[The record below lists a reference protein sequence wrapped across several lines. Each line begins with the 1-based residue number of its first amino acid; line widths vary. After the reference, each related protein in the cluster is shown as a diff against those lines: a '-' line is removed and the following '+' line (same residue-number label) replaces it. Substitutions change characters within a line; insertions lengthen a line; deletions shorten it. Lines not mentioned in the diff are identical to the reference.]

1 MNSFGSLVVG
11 AMVAVSTPSYG
22 FQDLDSCRV
31 SGSASSAGT
40 VESVRVVP
48 VPRDLHAFDEEAL
61 EHKVAPDT
69 AEELVVRL
77 DVGPVVIF
85 TEREPQRVRAGQ
97 RVRVTLGG
105 SIVHVALESECAP
118 LALGTSAQRLF

>member
-1 MNSFGSLVVG
+1 MNSLAPLLLV
-11 AMVAVSTPSYG
+11 AMVGVSAPSYG
-22 FQDLDSCRV
+22 FQDPDSCHV
-31 SGSASSAGT
+31 SASESSAGT

-48 VPRDLHAFDEEAL
+48 VSRDLHAFDEEAL
-61 EHKVAPDT
+61 EHKVVPET
-69 AEELVVRL
+69 TEELVVRL

-85 TEREPQRVRAGQ
+85 TEREPQRLRAGE
-97 RVRVTLGG
+97 RVRVTLAG